1 MRQIFEYLTIGTTF
15 RFPMKTQWLTKISPR
30 VAITQSGEKV
40 RINPRWEIGETLAKG
55 ESER

>member
-1 MRQIFEYLTIGTTF
+1 MRQLFKWLTIGTTF

-40 RINPRWEIGETLAKG
+40 KVDPRWEIGETLKG

>member
-1 MRQIFEYLTIGTTF
+1 MRQIFKWLSIGKTF

-30 VAITQSGEKV
+30 VAITQSGERV
-40 RINPRWEIGETLAKG
+40 RVKPDWEIGRTLKG